1 MNPEHDD
8 LWFLPLGGCGEIGM
22 NLNLYGHN
30 HQWLMV
36 DCGVTFSR
44 AGQPGHA
51 GADVQMAD
59 PAFITAR
66 REQLAGLIIT
76 HAHEDHIGAV
86 AWLWDQ
92 LRCPVYA
99 TPFAAEVLRR
109 KLAETG
115 LSGQVPIIEITA
127 GTTHQVGVF
136 NLTWLTL
143 THSIPEPN
151 ALMIRTA
158 AGNIFHTGDW
168 KLDAAP
174 VIGSGFSRLAFC
186 ALGDEGVDAMI
197 CDSTNALVTGHSG
210 SEGSLYRGLHDAIAG
225 APGRVVVACFG
236 SNIARLH
243 TLARIAGESRRYLG
257 LLGRSLVNMVS
268 AARATGVW
276 ENAVVPIQPAHLGYL
291 PPEEVLAVA
300 TGSQGEPRT
309 ALHRLAVDAHPDLT
323 LAPGDRVVF
332 SSRII
337 PGNEDA
343 VASLITRLQQRGVE
357 VVTADDSALPIH
369 ASGHPASEELEAM
382 YQWVRPTL
390 AIPVHGEPEH
400 MRANADIA
408 RASGVPRQ
416 LTGRNGDLFM
426 ISPVTGIRR
435 NAVRTGRLGV
445 VQGQLKALPPP
456 DSTQL

>member
-1 MNPEHDD
+1 MTPEQDD

-22 NLNLYGHN
+22 NLNLYGHD

-44 AGQPGHA
+44 AGQPDHC

-59 PAFITAR
+59 PAFITER
-66 REQLAGLIIT
+66 REQLAGLVLT

-86 AWLWDQ
+86 AWLWDR

-99 TPFAAEVLRR
+99 TRFAAEVLRR

-115 LSGQVPIIEITA
+115 LSGQVPIIEIAA
-127 GTTHQVGVF
+127 GTTHQVGAF
-136 NLTWLTL
+136 TLTWLDL

-174 VIGSGFSRLAFC
+174 VIGAGFSEQAFRQ
-186 ALGDEGVDAMI
+186 LGDEGVDAMI

-210 SEGSLYRGLHDAIAG
+210 SEGSLYRGLLAAIAD

-243 TLARIAGESRRYLG
+243 TLATIATESRRYMG

-276 ENAVVPIQPAHLGYL
+276 ENDTVPIQPAHLGYL

-323 LAPGDRVVF
+323 LAPGDRVIF
-332 SSRII
+332 SSRVI
-337 PGNEDA
+337 PGNEEA
-343 VASLITRLQQRGVE
+343 VASLITRLRQRGID
-357 VVTADDSALPIH
+357 VVTAEDSARPIH
-369 ASGHPASEELEAM
+369 ASGHPASEELQTM
-382 YQWVRPTL
+382 YQWVRPRL
-390 AIPVHGEPEH
+390 AVPVHGEPAH
-400 MRANADIA
+400 MQANAQIA

-426 ISPVTGIRR
+426 IAPVAGIRR
-435 NAVRTGRLGV
+435 NAVSTGRLGV
-445 VQGQLKALPPP
+445 VQGQLKRLDRLP
-456 DSTQL
+456 L